1 MNEGTALSNRFRPSI
16 VLGTAGLLLFA
27 NACMVGPRYQRPGAP
42 APVGFKEALPA
53 GWKEAQPNDG
63 ALRGKWWEVYNDPR
77 LNALEDQVAISN
89 QNVLAAGAQFQAAKA
104 SVRVARAG
112 LFPTVIAAPSAA
124 DSATASASGVRGLY
138 TLPIDLLAYQVDIWG
153 SIRRGVAA
161 NSAVAQASAAQL
173 ENARLLYQAE
183 LAADYFQIQGL
194 DASRQLLDATVKS
207 YEQYVQ
213 LTQDRFDGGVASKG
227 DVALAQTQL
236 ETVRAQLTDLG
247 VQRAQFEHA
256 IAVLAGKPP
265 SDLSIPAVLNQAP
278 PPVSPIGI
286 PAALLERR
294 PDIAAAERQVAAANE
309 QIGIAQ
315 AAFYPSLSIGA
326 GAGLQT
332 SLIGDLLTWPS
343 RFWSVGPQLA
353 ATLFDAG
360 KHRAQVKV
368 TQASYDAT
376 VANYR
381 QTVLTALQQVEDSL
395 AQLRILSEEAQITD
409 RAVKAAQQSLEI
421 STVQYR
427 GGLANYLQV
436 ITAQTSAL
444 ENQRTAVDLL
454 TRRMVASVSLIQAL
468 GGGWD
473 ASQIPSPQDVR
484 R

>member
-1 MNEGTALSNRFRPSI
+1 MNKGYASPGRRPLR
-16 VLGTAGLLLFA
+16 VLGTAGLLLLA
-27 NACMVGPRYQRPGAP
+27 NACMVGPKYQRPAAP
-42 APVGFKEALPA
+42 APVAFKEAPPA

-63 ALRGKWWEVYNDPR
+63 ALRGKWWEIYHDPR
-77 LNALEDQVAISN
+77 LNALEEQVAISN
-89 QNVLAAGAQFQAAKA
+89 QNVLAAAAQFQAAKA

-112 LFPTVIAAPSAA
+112 EFPTVTAAPSA
-124 DSATASASGVRGLY
+124 TGSGTGGSGAKGLY
-138 TLPIDLLAYQVDIWG
+138 TLPIELVAYQVDIWG
-153 SIRRGVAA
+153 AIRRGVAA

-183 LAADYFQIQGL
+183 LASDYFQIQGL
-194 DASRQLLDATVKS
+194 DASLQVLDTTVKS

-236 ETVRAQLTDLG
+236 ETARAQLVDLG

-256 IAVLAGKPP
+256 IAVLTGKPP
-265 SDLSIPAVLNQAP
+265 SDLSIPAIPNQAP
-278 PPVSPIGI
+278 PPVSTIGI
-286 PAALLERR
+286 PSALLERR
-294 PDIAAAERQVAAANE
+294 PDVAAAERQVAFANE
-309 QIGIAQ
+309 QIGIAT
-315 AAFYPSLSIGA
+315 AALYPSLTISA
-326 GAGLQT
+326 AAGLQ
-332 SLIGDLLTWPS
+332 SSVVGDLFTWPS

-353 ATLFDAG
+353 QTLFDTG
-360 KHRAQVKV
+360 RRRAQIRV
-368 TQASYDAT
+368 TQATYDAT
-376 VANYR
+376 AADYR

-395 AQLRILSEEAQITD
+395 AQLRILAEEAQITD
-409 RAVKAAQQSLEI
+409 RAVAAAQQSLEI
-421 STVQYR
+421 STIQYR

-444 ENQRTAVDLL
+444 QNQRTAVDLL

-473 ASQIPSPQDVR
+473 ASQLPSSQDVR